1 MFTSDGVTYSVIL
14 GVWLGGNMVFVMAVI
29 HFKTILSD
37 HYQTFDFNKDMPF
50 HTISGNVA
58 V

>member
-1 MFTSDGVTYSVIL
+1 MFTSDRVTYSGIL
-14 GVWLGGNMVFVMAVI
+14 GGLVVGEYELALEVI

-37 HYQTFDFNKDMPF
+37 SYQTFDFNKDMRF
-50 HTISGNVA
+50 HPISGNVA